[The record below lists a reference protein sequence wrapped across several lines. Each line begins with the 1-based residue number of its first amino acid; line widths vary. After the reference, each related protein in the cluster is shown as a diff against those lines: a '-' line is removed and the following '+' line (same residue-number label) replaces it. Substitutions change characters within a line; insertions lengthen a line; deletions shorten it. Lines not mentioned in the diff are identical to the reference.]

1 MAFGRSRHVVF
12 SCFAPDVCVL
22 LRAKQS
28 TYRVYFLTCGV
39 DVEHLVWDTR
49 CIALNHAVAFSQVE
63 QLHGIVTNSDPLLDK
78 PALIPAIKNNTQLD
92 VFTWGDHNTSHA
104 HYVTSATPSNEH
116 VAGEVQRQKKHGVD
130 GVISDNIGD
139 LTLRDGKPRPREV
152 GSMADDTGRL

>member
-104 HYVTSATPSNEH
+104 H
-116 VAGEVQRQKKHGVD
+116 
-130 GVISDNIGD
+130 
-139 LTLRDGKPRPREV
+139 
-152 GSMADDTGRL
+152 